1 MALKLIRH
9 VGTITASTL
18 GDDAAHGLALG
29 KLGNGNAF
37 RVNEFGGNDVFIKVT
52 SIDQR
57 TAVTSSNGLYLR
69 ANNTVNI
76 VPEGDRS
83 PIVGGDT
90 GARVALDGTDS
101 DGSDAG
107 DIVILDGH
115 LNANSVVSDVGG
127 AVLVDAAEENY
138 FISAINE
145 TGSGSDGAV
154 HIEVVTQANPV

>member
-9 VGTITASTL
+9 CGTIAATDLADDTAS
-18 GDDAAHGLALG
+18 GLALG

-37 RVNEFGGNDVFIKVT
+37 RVSEFAGQDVFLKVT

-57 TAVTSSNGLYLR
+57 TTVTSSNGLYLR
-69 ANNTVNI
+69 ANNTVTV
-76 VPEGDRS
+76 VPEGNRS

-107 DIVILDGH
+107 SLIH
-115 LNANSVVSDVGG
+115 LNGTDSDSLNAGSG
-127 AVLVDAAEENY
+127 VLLNAAEENY
-138 FISAINE
+138 FISVINE
-145 TGSGSDGAV
+145 TGGADGAV
-154 HIEVVTQANPV
+154 HIEVVTQANTV

>member
-9 VGTITASTL
+9 CGTITASTL

-37 RVNEFGGNDVFIKVT
+37 RVNEFGGQDVFIKVT

-57 TAVTSSNGLYLR
+57 TTVTSSNGLYLR
-69 ANNTVNI
+69 ANNTITV
-76 VPEGDRS
+76 VPEGNRS

-107 DIVILDGH
+107 DLVH
-115 LNANSVVSDVGG
+115 LNGTDSDSLNAGSGVLLNS
-127 AVLVDAAEENY
+127 AEENY
-138 FISAINE
+138 FLSVINE
-145 TGSGSDGAV
+145 TASSDCAV
-154 HIEVVTQANPV
+154 YVEEIVQGHAGP

>member
-9 VGTITASTL
+9 VGTIATSDLADDTA
-18 GDDAAHGLALG
+18 AGLALG

-37 RVNEFGGNDVFIKVT
+37 RLSEFGGQDVFIKVT

-57 TAVTSSNGLYLR
+57 TTVTSSNGLYLR
-69 ANNTVNI
+69 ANNTITV
-76 VPEGDRS
+76 VPEGNRS

-127 AVLVDAAEENY
+127 AVLIDAAEENY
-138 FISAINE
+138 FISVINE
-145 TGSGSDGAV
+145 TASSDGAV

>member
-1 MALKLIRH
+1 MALKLIRF
-9 VGTITASTL
+9 VDTITASTM
-18 GDDAAHGLALG
+18 GDDAAHGVALG

-37 RVNEFGGNDVFIKVT
+37 RVSEFAGQDVFIKIT

-57 TAVTSSNGLYLR
+57 TAVTSSNGMYLKGGT
-69 ANNTVNI
+69 TVTV
-76 VPEGDRS
+76 VPEGNRS

-107 DIVILDGH
+107 SLIH
-115 LNANSVVSDVGG
+115 LNGTDSDSLNAGSG
-127 AVLVDAAEENY
+127 VLLNAAEENY
-138 FISAINE
+138 FISVINE
-145 TGSGSDGAV
+145 TASSDGAV

>member
-37 RVNEFGGNDVFIKVT
+37 RVNEFAGKDVFVKVT

-57 TAVTSSNGLYLR
+57 TAVTSSNGLYVR
-69 ANNTVNI
+69 GSSSVTV
-76 VPEGDRS
+76 VPEGNRS
-83 PIVGGDT
+83 PIVGSDT
-90 GARVALDGTDS
+90 GARVALDGTDTDS
-101 DGSDAG
+101 SDAG
-107 DIVILDGH
+107 DIVRLEDE
-115 LNANSVVSDVGG
+115 ASGG
-127 AVLVDAAEENY
+127 AVLVDAAEENF
-138 FISAINE
+138 FISVINE
-145 TGSGSDGAV
+145 TGGQDGAV

>member
-37 RVNEFGGNDVFIKVT
+37 RVSEFAGQDVFVKVT

-57 TAVTSSNGLYLR
+57 TTVTSSNGLYLR
-69 ANNTVNI
+69 ANNTITV
-76 VPEGDRS
+76 VPEGNRS

-107 DIVILDGH
+107 SLIHLDGTDSDS
-115 LNANSVVSDVGG
+115 LNAGSG
-127 AVLVDAAEENY
+127 VLLNAAEENY
-138 FISAINE
+138 FLSVINE
-145 TGSGSDGAV
+145 TATSDGAV
-154 HIEVVTQANPV
+154 HVEVVTQANPV

>member
-37 RVNEFGGNDVFIKVT
+37 RVSEFAGQDVFIKVT

-57 TAVTSSNGLYLR
+57 TTVTSSNGLYLR
-69 ANNTVNI
+69 ANNTVTI

-101 DGSDAG
+101 DQSAAG

-115 LNANSVVSDVGG
+115 LNDNSEVSDVGG
-127 AVLVDAAEENY
+127 AVLVDGAEVNY
-138 FISAINE
+138 FISVINE
-145 TGSGSDGAV
+145 TAGSDGAV

>member
-9 VGTITASTL
+9 VGTITASDL
-18 GDDAAHGLALG
+18 ADDTASGLALG

-37 RVNEFGGNDVFIKVT
+37 RVSEFAGQDVFIKVT

-57 TAVTSSNGLYLR
+57 TTVTSSNGLYLR
-69 ANNTVNI
+69 ANNTVTI

-101 DGSDAG
+101 DQSDAG

-115 LNANSVVSDVGG
+115 LNDNSEVSDVGG
-127 AVLVDAAEENY
+127 AVLVDGAEVNY
-138 FISAINE
+138 FISVINE
-145 TGSGSDGAV
+145 TASSDGAV
-154 HIEVVTQANPV
+154 HIEVVTQVNPV

>member
-9 VGTITASTL
+9 VGTITASDL
-18 GDDAAHGLALG
+18 ADDTASGLALG

-37 RVNEFGGNDVFIKVT
+37 RVNEFAGQDVFIKVT

-57 TAVTSSNGLYLR
+57 TTVTSSNGLYLR
-69 ANNTVNI
+69 ANNTVTI

-101 DGSDAG
+101 DQSDAG

-115 LNANSVVSDVGG
+115 LNDNSEVSDVGG
-127 AVLVDAAEENY
+127 AVLVDGAEVNY
-138 FISAINE
+138 FISVINE
-145 TGSGSDGAV
+145 TASSDGAV

>member
-9 VGTITASTL
+9 VGTIATSDLADDTA
-18 GDDAAHGLALG
+18 AGLALG

-37 RVNEFGGNDVFIKVT
+37 RLSEFGGQDVFIKVT

-57 TAVTSSNGLYLR
+57 TTVTSSNGLYLR
-69 ANNTVNI
+69 ANNTITV
-76 VPEGDRS
+76 VPEGNRS

-107 DIVILDGH
+107 DLVHLDGTDSDS
-115 LNANSVVSDVGG
+115 LNAGSGVLLNS
-127 AVLVDAAEENY
+127 AEENY
-138 FISAINE
+138 FLSVINE
-145 TGSGSDGAV
+145 TASSDGAV
-154 HIEVVTQANPV
+154 HVEVVTQANPV

>member
-9 VGTITASTL
+9 VGTITASDL
-18 GDDAAHGLALG
+18 ADDTASGLALG

-37 RVNEFGGNDVFIKVT
+37 RVSEFAGQDVFIKVT

-57 TAVTSSNGLYLR
+57 TTVTSSNGLYLR
-69 ANNTVNI
+69 ANNTVTI
-76 VPEGDRS
+76 VPEGNRS

-101 DGSDAG
+101 DQSDAG
-107 DIVILDGH
+107 DLIHLDGTDSDS
-115 LNANSVVSDVGG
+115 LNAGSGVLLNS
-127 AVLVDAAEENY
+127 AEENY
-138 FISAINE
+138 FISVINE
-145 TGSGSDGAV
+145 TASSDGAV

>member
-9 VGTITASTL
+9 CGTIATTDLADDTAS
-18 GDDAAHGLALG
+18 GLALG

-37 RVNEFGGNDVFIKVT
+37 RVSEFAGQDVFLKVT

-57 TAVTSSNGLYLR
+57 TTVTSSNGLYLR
-69 ANNTVNI
+69 ANNTVTV
-76 VPEGDRS
+76 VPEGNRS
-83 PIVGGDT
+83 PIVGSDT

-107 DIVILDGH
+107 YIVILDGH
-115 LNANSVVSDVGG
+115 LNANSVVSEVGG

-138 FISAINE
+138 FISVINE
-145 TGSGSDGAV
+145 TAGSDGAV
-154 HIEVVTQANPV
+154 HIEVVTQASPV

>member
-29 KLGNGNAF
+29 KLGQSNVF
-37 RVNEFGGNDVFIKVT
+37 RINEFGGQDVFVKIT

-57 TAVTSSNGLYLR
+57 TAVTSTNGLYVR
-69 ANNTVNI
+69 ANTSITV
-76 VPEGDRS
+76 VPEGNRS
-83 PIVGGDT
+83 PIVGSDT

-115 LNANSVVSDVGG
+115 LNANSVISDVGG

-138 FISAINE
+138 FISVINE
-145 TGSGSDGAV
+145 TSGSDGAV

>member
-29 KLGNGNAF
+29 KLGAGNAF
-37 RVNEFGGNDVFIKVT
+37 RVNEFGGQDIFIKIT

-57 TAVTSSNGLYLR
+57 TAVTSSNGMYVKGGT
-69 ANNTVNI
+69 TVTV
-76 VPEGDRS
+76 VPEGNRS
-83 PIVGGDT
+83 PIVGSDT
-90 GARVALDGTDS
+90 GARVALDGTDT

-107 DIVILDGH
+107 DIVRLEDE
-115 LNANSVVSDVGG
+115 ASGG

-138 FISAINE
+138 FLSVINE
-145 TGSGSDGAV
+145 TASSDGAV
-154 HIEVVTQANPV
+154 HVEVVTQVNPV

>member
-37 RVNEFGGNDVFIKVT
+37 RVNEFGGNDLFIKVT

-57 TAVTSSNGLYLR
+57 TAVTSSTGLYVR
-69 ANNTVNI
+69 ANNSVTV
-76 VPEGDRS
+76 VPEGYRS
-83 PIVGGDT
+83 PIVGSDT

-107 DIVILDGH
+107 DIV
-115 LNANSVVSDVGG
+115 
-127 AVLVDAAEENY
+127 Y
-138 FISAINE
+138 
-145 TGSGSDGAV
+145 
-154 HIEVVTQANPV
+154 

>member
-9 VGTITASTL
+9 VGTITASDL
-18 GDDAAHGLALG
+18 ADDTASGLALG

-37 RVNEFGGNDVFIKVT
+37 RVSEFAGQDVFIKVT

-57 TAVTSSNGLYLR
+57 TTVTSSNGLYLR
-69 ANNTVNI
+69 ANNTVTI

-101 DGSDAG
+101 DQSDAG

-115 LNANSVVSDVGG
+115 LNDNSEVSDVGG
-127 AVLVDAAEENY
+127 AVLVDGAEVNY
-138 FISAINE
+138 FISVINE
-145 TGSGSDGAV
+145 TASSDGAV

>member
-9 VGTITASTL
+9 VGTITASDL
-18 GDDAAHGLALG
+18 ADDTASGLALG

-37 RVNEFGGNDVFIKVT
+37 RVNEFAGQDVFIKVT

-57 TAVTSSNGLYLR
+57 TTVTSSNGLYLR
-69 ANNTVNI
+69 ANNTVTI

-101 DGSDAG
+101 DQSDAG

-115 LNANSVVSDVGG
+115 LNDNSEVSDVGG
-127 AVLVDAAEENY
+127 AVLVDGAEVNY
-138 FISAINE
+138 FISVLNE
-145 TGSGSDGAV
+145 TASSDGAV

>member
-9 VGTITASTL
+9 VGSITASTL

-29 KLGNGNAF
+29 KLGQSNVF
-37 RVNEFGGNDVFIKVT
+37 RINEFGGQDVFIKIT

-57 TAVTSSNGLYLR
+57 TAVTSTNGLYVR
-69 ANNTVNI
+69 ANTSITV
-76 VPEGDRS
+76 VPEGNRS
-83 PIVGGDT
+83 PIVGSDT
-90 GARVALDGTDS
+90 GARVALDGTDT

-115 LNANSVVSDVGG
+115 LNANAVVSDVGG

-138 FISAINE
+138 FISVINE
-145 TGSGSDGAV
+145 TSGSDGAV

>member
-9 VGTITASTL
+9 CGTIAATDLADDTA
-18 GDDAAHGLALG
+18 AGLALG

-37 RVNEFGGNDVFIKVT
+37 RLNEFGGQDVFIKVT

-57 TAVTSSNGLYLR
+57 TTVTSSNGLYLR
-69 ANNTVNI
+69 ANNTITV
-76 VPEGDRS
+76 VPEGNRS

-107 DIVILDGH
+107 DLVHLDGTDSDS
-115 LNANSVVSDVGG
+115 LNAGSG
-127 AVLVDAAEENY
+127 VLLNAAEENY
-138 FISAINE
+138 FLSVINE
-145 TGSGSDGAV
+145 TASSDGAV
-154 HIEVVTQANPV
+154 HVEVVTQANTV

>member
-9 VGTITASTL
+9 CGTIAATDLADDTA
-18 GDDAAHGLALG
+18 AGLALG

-37 RVNEFGGNDVFIKVT
+37 RLSEFGGQDVFIKVT

-57 TAVTSSNGLYLR
+57 TTVTSSNGLYLR
-69 ANNTVNI
+69 ANNTITV
-76 VPEGDRS
+76 VPEGNRS

-107 DIVILDGH
+107 DLVHLDGTDSDS
-115 LNANSVVSDVGG
+115 LNAGSGVLLNS
-127 AVLVDAAEENY
+127 AEENY
-138 FISAINE
+138 FLSVINE
-145 TGSGSDGAV
+145 TASSDGAV
-154 HIEVVTQANPV
+154 HVEVVTQANPV

>member
-9 VGTITASTL
+9 VGTIATSDLADDTA
-18 GDDAAHGLALG
+18 AGLALG

-37 RVNEFGGNDVFIKVT
+37 RLSEFGGQDVFIKVT

-57 TAVTSSNGLYLR
+57 TTVTSSNGLYLR
-69 ANNTVNI
+69 ANNTITV
-76 VPEGDRS
+76 VPEGNRS

-107 DIVILDGH
+107 DLVHLDGTDSDS
-115 LNANSVVSDVGG
+115 LNAGSG
-127 AVLVDAAEENY
+127 VLLNAAEANY
-138 FISAINE
+138 FLSVINE
-145 TGSGSDGAV
+145 TASSDGAV
-154 HIEVVTQANPV
+154 HVEVVTQANPV